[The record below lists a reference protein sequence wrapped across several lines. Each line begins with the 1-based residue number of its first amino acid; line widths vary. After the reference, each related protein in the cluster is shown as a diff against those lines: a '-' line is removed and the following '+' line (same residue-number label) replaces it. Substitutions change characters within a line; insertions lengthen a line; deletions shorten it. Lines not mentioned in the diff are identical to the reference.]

1 MTRMTG
7 WAVLAAVFST
17 LALAGCGG
25 DSSATP
31 TDSGGGT
38 GGSTG
43 GSGGSTA
50 TIEGV
55 TTPSTVSVVTAKN
68 ADN

>member
-7 WAVLAAVFST
+7 WAVFAAVLST

-31 TDSGGGT
+31 TASGNDAGG
-38 GGSTG
+38 
-43 GSGGSTA
+43 GGSTA

>member
-7 WAVLAAVFST
+7 WAVLAAMFST
-17 LALAGCGG
+17 LALTACGG

-31 TDSGGGT
+31 TASGDEAGGG
-38 GGSTG
+38 
-43 GSGGSTA
+43 TA